1 MDWLY
6 ILLSR
11 LGINVAPTILG
22 NALRMF
28 TIAEKKLQQASSLEE
43 QRIEALTRK
52 VQKLN
57 HIISAAHA
65 GQKDAKDRIDWINK
79 KVAKLREFTL

>member
-11 LGINVAPTILG
+11 CGINIAPTILG

-28 TIAEKKLQQASSLEE
+28 AVAEKKLTQASNLEE
-43 QRIEALTRK
+43 QRIDALIRK

-57 HIISAAHA
+57 NQISAAKA
-65 GQKDAKDRIDWINK
+65 GQKEAQNRIDWIGK
-79 KVAKLREFTL
+79 KVEKLREFTR